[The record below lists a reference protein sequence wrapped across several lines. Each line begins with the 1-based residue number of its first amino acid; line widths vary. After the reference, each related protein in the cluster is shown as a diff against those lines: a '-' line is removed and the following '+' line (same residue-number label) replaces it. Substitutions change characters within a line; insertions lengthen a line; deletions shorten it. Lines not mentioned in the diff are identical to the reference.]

1 MPRRL
6 PTPPP
11 PGDDDDLYD
20 GPSRGQRKRDA
31 QAYAVLGDELIE
43 LPPAELD
50 GLDLDERLR
59 DAIDLA
65 RSITAHG
72 GKARQRQFV
81 AKLLRKTDVEPIRT
95 ALEARAQAGRQAARD
110 FHRLETWRDR
120 LVAEGEPAI
129 AAVLASHP
137 QLDAARLRSL
147 VEDARRERAEGRAPA
162 FARELFRWLRES
174 LAGAEPPRAAAAAPD
189 AE

>member
-6 PTPPP
+6 PPSPPP
-11 PGDDDDLYD
+11 DDQFD

-31 QAYAVLGDELIE
+31 QAYAELGDALIE

-50 GLDLDERLR
+50 ALELDEKLR

-81 AKLLRKTDVEPIRT
+81 AKLLRKTDVEPIRA
-95 ALEARAQAGRQAARD
+95 ALEARAQASRQAARD
-110 FHRLETWRDR
+110 FHRLEAWRDR
-120 LVAEGEPAI
+120 LVDEGEPAV
-129 AAVLASHP
+129 AALLASQP
-137 QLDAARLRSL
+137 QLDAVRLRSL
-147 VEDARRERAEGRAPA
+147 VGDARRERAEGRSPA

-174 LAGAEPPRAAAAAPD
+174 VAGADPARGAAAAPGG
-189 AE
+189 E

>member
-11 PGDDDDLYD
+11 PGDDAEFD
-20 GPSRGQRKRDA
+20 GPTRGQRKRDA
-31 QAYAVLGDELIE
+31 QAYAELGDELID
-43 LPPAELD
+43 LPAAELD
-50 GLDLDERLR
+50 ALALDEKLR

-72 GKARQRQFV
+72 GKARQRQYV
-81 AKLLRKTDVEPIRT
+81 AKLLRKRDVEPIRA

-110 FHRLETWRDR
+110 FHRLEAWRDR
-120 LVAEGEPAI
+120 LVAEGEPAV
-129 AAVLASHP
+129 AALLASRP
-137 QLDAARLRSL
+137 QLDAVRLRAL
-147 VEDARRERAEGRAPA
+147 VADARRERAEGRSPA

-174 LAGAEPPRAAAAAPD
+174 LAAVDAPQGAAGAPGG
-189 AE
+189 E

>member
-11 PGDDDDLYD
+11 PGDDDDFD

-31 QAYAVLGDELIE
+31 QAYAELGDELIE

-50 GLDLDERLR
+50 TIELDEKLR

-72 GKARQRQFV
+72 GKARQRQYV
-81 AKLLRKTDVEPIRT
+81 AKLLRKTDVEPIRA
-95 ALEARAQAGRQAARD
+95 ALEARAQASRQAARD
-110 FHRLETWRDR
+110 FHRLEAWRDR
-120 LVAEGEPAI
+120 LVAEGEPAV
-129 AAVLASHP
+129 AALLASHP
-137 QLDAARLRSL
+137 RLDAARLRSL
-147 VEDARRERAEGRAPA
+147 VADARRERAEGRSPA
-162 FARELFRWLRES
+162 FARELFRWLRAS
-174 LAGAEPPRAAAAAPD
+174 LGTEAARNATAAPD
-189 AE
+189 GE

>member
-11 PGDDDDLYD
+11 TGDDDVYD

-31 QAYAVLGDELIE
+31 RAYAELGDALIE

-50 GLDLDERLR
+50 ALELDEKLR

-72 GKARQRQFV
+72 GKARQRQYV
-81 AKLLRKTDVEPIRT
+81 AKLLRKTDVEPIRA
-95 ALEARAQAGRQAARD
+95 ALETRAQASRQAARD
-110 FHRLETWRDR
+110 FHRLEAWRDR
-120 LVAEGEPAI
+120 LVAEGEPAV
-129 AAVLASHP
+129 AALLASRP

-147 VEDARRERAEGRAPA
+147 VADARRERAEGRSPA

-174 LAGAEPPRAAAAAPD
+174 LAAADSPHGAVAAPD
-189 AE
+189 PE